1 MVHEPAAC
9 LAGSSSWAMILG
21 LPSHGGLQLPC
32 LSVWR
37 SFVSS
42 ALATWVSHIAVILLS
57 AGHIAVILLSA
68 GFACKFEPTGAMF
81 PPCM

>member
-21 LPSHGGLQLPC
+21 LRSHGGLQLPC

-42 ALATWVSHIAVILLS
+42 ALATWVN
-57 AGHIAVILLSA
+57 HIAVILLSA